1 MTLKTNLI
9 SIVIPVFNGEKTIAE
24 LVDQLVLRLQALYP
38 IEIVL
43 VNDCS
48 PDRSEDVCVALFQKY
63 PDTVKYFSLAKNVG
77 EHNAVIAGLHQTRG
91 DYVVIMDDDFQN
103 PIGEACRLIDFAL
116 SHDYDVVYTYYRK
129 KRHSLF
135 RNLGSMA
142 HQIVAKIMLQKPKG
156 LYLSSFKCLNRFI
169 VDVIIQY
176 DLPFPYI
183 DGLILRT
190 TEKIGQFE
198 VEHHLRLA
206 GKSGY
211 TLKKLLALWLNS
223 FTNFSILPL
232 RISMVLGLL
241 FSCFGLFF
249 GVDTILEK
257 IANPHIPIGY
267 ASIIV
272 ILSMFSGVVLVSLG
286 IIGEYVGRIY
296 LSQNRKPQFTIR
308 KRFVKTADTGNHEQ
322 K

>member
-1 MTLKTNLI
+1 MISKPDLI
-9 SIVIPVFNGEKTIAE
+9 SIVIPVFNGEKTITE
-24 LVDQLVLRLQALYP
+24 LVDQLLNRLQKLHP

-48 PDRSEDVCVALFQKY
+48 LDRSEDVCVTLFEKY
-63 PDTVKYFSLAKNVG
+63 SDTVKFFSLAKNTG

-91 DYVVIMDDDFQN
+91 EYVIIMDDDFQN
-103 PIGEACRLIDFAL
+103 PIGEAGRLIDFAL

-129 KRHSLF
+129 KKHSFF

-142 HQIVAKIMLQKPKG
+142 HQRLANIMLQKPKG
-156 LYLSSFKCLNRFI
+156 LYLASFKCLNRFI
-169 VDVIIQY
+169 VDEIIQY

-198 VEHHLRLA
+198 VEHHPRQS

-211 TLKKLLALWLNS
+211 TVKKLLSLWLNS

-232 RISMVLGLL
+232 RISMILGLL
-241 FSCFGLFF
+241 FSFFGLFF
-249 GVDTILEK
+249 GIETILEK
-257 IANPHIPIGY
+257 IANPRIPIGY

-272 ILSMFSGVVLVSLG
+272 ILSMFFGVVLVSL
-286 IIGEYVGRIY
+286 
-296 LSQNRKPQFTIR
+296 
-308 KRFVKTADTGNHEQ
+308 
-322 K
+322 